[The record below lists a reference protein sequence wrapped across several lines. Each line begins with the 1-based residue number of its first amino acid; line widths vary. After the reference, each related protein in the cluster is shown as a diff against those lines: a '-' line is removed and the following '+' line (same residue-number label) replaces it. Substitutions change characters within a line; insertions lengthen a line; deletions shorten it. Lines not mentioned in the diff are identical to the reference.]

1 MSVVLIGASGAGKT
15 VIGRALANYIG
26 WAWLDTDREI
36 EENYGKITEIFKIHG
51 EAGFRKMEKKIVSE
65 ITAVSNKSRLV
76 VSTGGGTLMD
86 EESAVALKGLGK
98 ILYLKGSGETLLA
111 RLKGCDDRPLLLGEN
126 GKKEFLLRLEK
137 RLPVYERFADF
148 TVNTDGKTEKETL
161 KEVVDILRA
170 NGVC

>member
-15 VIGRALANYIG
+15 AIGRAIANSLG

-36 EENYGKITEIFKIHG
+36 EESYGKITEIFKLHG
-51 EAGFRKMEKKIVSE
+51 EAGFRKMEKKIVQE
-65 ITAVSNKSRLV
+65 ITAVSNKERLV
-76 VSTGGGTLMD
+76 LSTGGGTLMD
-86 EESAVALKGLGK
+86 EENAVALKNFGK
-98 ILYLKGSGETLLA
+98 ILYLKGSPETLLA

-126 GKKEFLLRLEK
+126 GKKEFVERLEK
-137 RLPVYERFADF
+137 RLPIYESYADF
-148 TVNTDGKTEKETL
+148 TVVTDGKTEKETL